1 MANMWMVRAGEEGF
15 LINDFKELNIV
26 AIGWELDDLSS
37 MSSDEIKQL
46 MKEEY
51 PEYNNRKLSANYK
64 QVSQFVYD
72 FNTGDYVLSYDQK
85 NREYIIGIITSDYHV
100 SDKLSI

>member
-85 NREYIIGIITSDYHV
+85 NREYIIGII
-100 SDKLSI
+100 

>member
-15 LINDFKELNIV
+15 LINDFKEFNIV

-72 FNTGDYVLSYDQK
+72 FNTGDYVLSYDK
-85 NREYIIGIITSDYHV
+85 
-100 SDKLSI
+100 KK

>member
-51 PEYNNRKLSANYK
+51 PEYNP
-64 QVSQFVYD
+64 F
-72 FNTGDYVLSYDQK
+72 F
-85 NREYIIGIITSDYHV
+85 IICFFSLLFLIFYLHRSLFRPHQEKVVRACKIALTS
-100 SDKLSI
+100 